1 MSSSVYPIS
10 FSKRIATSARAIRSS
25 VQDTQ
30 GTCGTIRYSVPQSE
44 EATDG
49 SNISHQQLWIPCFRS
64 WSVATNTLVAKTPPP
79 PPPLCMGAKAK
90 APHGSLPDR
99 CLRTRLNNIE
109 YFPPN
114 FEGLVLGCI
123 DADFASKYSLENS
136 RRDLHNA
143 LLCTVFGIHNRNL
156 GTVL

>member
-64 WSVATNTLVAKTPPP
+64 WSVATNTLVAKNPPP

-99 CLRTRLNNIE
+99 CRGPLRGRARGRGGCRLQRGARRGRPRLIGAHIVRWLIGHFGGHV
-109 YFPPN
+109 FPS
-114 FEGLVLGCI
+114 LVGI
-123 DADFASKYSLENS
+123 SNRHPSKL
-136 RRDLHNA
+136 
-143 LLCTVFGIHNRNL
+143 
-156 GTVL
+156 